1 VANKTAKPIFIT
13 LAALIALVGSLA
25 FIFIKV
31 GSWLAVADAFP
42 ARLDIIYT
50 FGGENIRISYSREL
64 MRRFPEAHWVI
75 SDYGHRYARLLLRQG
90 FDMSRVTILD
100 TCRSTISEVSGL
112 AQWLKNQKGA
122 PQADD
127 SGVLDSGESGKPA
140 DLTSR
145 PLHIGLVSNPMH
157 MRRIRLIAEKTFR
170 DPAIRLHCLPVPPER
185 YGWSRRTIGH
195 WWKVKG
201 LRTWVGLETGKIL
214 IFWALFSWG

>member
-1 VANKTAKPIFIT
+1 VANKPAKHLFIT
-13 LAALIALVGSLA
+13 LAALIALAGCLA

-31 GSWLAVADAFP
+31 GPWLAVADAFP

-75 SDYGHRYARLLLRQG
+75 SDYSHRYARMLQRQG

-112 AQWLKNQKGA
+112 AQWLKNQKST
-122 PQADD
+122 PQADSGSVDTGD
-127 SGVLDSGESGKPA
+127 SGRPA

-157 MRRIRLIAEKTFR
+157 MRRIRLIAEKAFR

-185 YGWSRRTIGH
+185 YGWSRRAIGH
-195 WWKVKG
+195 WWQVKG
-201 LRTWVGLETGKIL
+201 LRTWVGLETGKIV
-214 IFWALFSWG
+214 IFWALFSWSP